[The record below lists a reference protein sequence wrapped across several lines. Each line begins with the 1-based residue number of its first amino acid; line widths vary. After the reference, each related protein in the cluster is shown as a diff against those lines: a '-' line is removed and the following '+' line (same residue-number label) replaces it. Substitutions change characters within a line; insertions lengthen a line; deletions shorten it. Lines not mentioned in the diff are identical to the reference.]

1 MSDIKA
7 LKDSIETLSQ
17 AKKVKMGKLKEA
29 VKETRESRQTQA
41 GQSPR
46 PA

>member
-7 LKDSIETLSQ
+7 IKDSIEALNQ

-29 VKETRESRQTQA
+29 VKETRESRQTQT
-41 GQSPR
+41 GQSTR